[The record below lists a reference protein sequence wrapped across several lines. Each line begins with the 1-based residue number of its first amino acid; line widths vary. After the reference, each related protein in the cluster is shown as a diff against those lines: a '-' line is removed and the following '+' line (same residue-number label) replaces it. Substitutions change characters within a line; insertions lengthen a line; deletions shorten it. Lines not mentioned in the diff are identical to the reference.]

1 MKKLK
6 RSICIVLASLILTM
20 APVTSYM
27 EAQAVEVLGG
37 LALMEILKG
46 LLVTAGVTA
55 VGYVTVREGQE
66 MKEKQEALERAI
78 LAEAKVSAALED
90 AVEWERTYGNTALK
104 EDYTYTSPTGFR
116 VINGSGNN
124 NKLDKGITVGL
135 NSALVEA
142 AKNAAKSWADSE
154 ANNVKVAADSDKAG
168 TEKVDS
174 QYMSSIITTV
184 KSIPAI
190 DSMTDMDTMFGVD
203 GACGYFKSRG
213 YSDTSHYWLIYA
225 GGSSTIFMPVPY
237 GYSVVGYHASWGGA
251 EGKCIISNA
260 NYKNSIVQCGVRDS
274 PSFLSY
280 LRALPQ
286 YTGRYYR
293 YNVNSSE
300 WSEIDG
306 NYIPYG
312 SFSDGFRMSNW
323 YTCGYKGSHSG
334 GSLISWN
341 NYASTLRRTLYTY
354 DSVGKFFT
362 YDYSKAPSI
371 PETGYEFLIPE
382 ADYAGFGDRDL
393 ASLISYISSL
403 SEALKNL
410 QEEQEKNQE
419 ELIQQGKDT
428 LEAINNM
435 HVTIG
440 KISASIGDISTDIGK
455 LLLSVQSIE
464 NAVNVLP
471 DQIADALSASI
482 VLPGLD
488 ELTTA
493 VTALPETIVN
503 DLTDILPD
511 IITES
516 IATVFPRVD
525 ELTDAVIALP
535 DTVADALADVTVDIP
550 DVVIPEVVIPE
561 IAIPEIDIPEI
572 TIPEIAAP
580 DVSVTLN
587 PSYDI
592 TVAND
597 FTGLGS
603 IISSAIEAVLAKC
616 FIPNES
622 LTIEKFSEMQKYFKF
637 KDDLIAAVGDLK
649 TMLFGITPSPILKIP
664 IGKPTSRKYN
674 YGTGSY
680 IIIDISW
687 YAAYKQFGDKIILAI
702 VWALFLWR
710 MFIKLPGTI
719 SGVEGTIMTADRSA
733 PKHEKFPNASWKK

>member
-55 VGYVTVREGQE
+55 VGYVTIREGQE

-174 QYMSSIITTV
+174 QYMSSITTTV

-237 GYSVVGYHASWGGA
+237 GYSVVGFHMAWLGS

-260 NYKNSIVQCGVRDS
+260 DYKNSIVQNGVRDS
-274 PSFLSY
+274 SSFSSY
-280 LRALPQ
+280 FSALPR

-293 YNVNSSE
+293 YDVSSSE
-300 WSEIDG
+300 WTEFDG
-306 NYIPYG
+306 NYLPGG
-312 SFSDGFRMSNW
+312 SGRDYFRISNW

-334 GSLISWN
+334 GSQISWN
-341 NYASTLRRTLYTY
+341 NYFSTLKRTLYTY

-382 ADYAGFGDRDL
+382 ADYAGFADRDL

-525 ELTDAVIALP
+525 ELTDAVITLP
-535 DTVADALADVTVDIP
+535 DTVADALADVT
-550 DVVIPEVVIPE
+550 
-561 IAIPEIDIPEI
+561 
-572 TIPEIAAP
+572 AAP

-603 IISSAIEAVLAKC
+603 IISSAIESALTKC
-616 FIPNES
+616 LVPNQAATMHKIGE
-622 LTIEKFSEMQKYFKF
+622 IQGYFVF
-637 KDDLIAAVGDLK
+637 TEDISNAVGGLIGNFK
-649 TMLFGITPSPILKIP
+649 SIQPSPYLKIP
-664 IGKPTSRKYN
+664 IGKPKSSKYN
-674 YGTGSY
+674 YGTGNY

-687 YAAYKQFGDKIILAI
+687 YAEYKALGDKIILAI
-702 VWALFLWR
+702 AWAFFLWR
-710 MFIKLPGTI
+710 IFLKLPGII
-719 SGVEGTIMTADRSA
+719 SGSEGSILALNIANERYNRIVDS
-733 PKHEKFPNASWKK
+733 KSSSKKG

>member
-174 QYMSSIITTV
+174 QYMSSITTTV

-237 GYSVVGYHASWGGA
+237 GYSVVGFHMAWLGS

-260 NYKNSIVQCGVRDS
+260 DYKNSIVQNGVRDS
-274 PSFLSY
+274 SSFSSY
-280 LRALPQ
+280 FSALPR

-293 YNVNSSE
+293 YDVSSSE
-300 WSEIDG
+300 WTEFDG
-306 NYIPYG
+306 NYLPGG
-312 SFSDGFRMSNW
+312 SGRDYFRISNW

-334 GSLISWN
+334 GSQISWN
-341 NYASTLRRTLYTY
+341 NYFSTLKRTLYTY

-535 DTVADALADVTVDIP
+535 DTVADALADA
-550 DVVIPEVVIPE
+550 
-561 IAIPEIDIPEI
+561 IA
-572 TIPEIAAP
+572 TP

-603 IISSAIEAVLAKC
+603 IISSAIESALTKC
-616 FIPNES
+616 LVPNQAA
-622 LTIEKFSEMQKYFKF
+622 TIHKIGEIQGYFVF
-637 KDDLIAAVGDLK
+637 TEDISNAVGGLIGNFK
-649 TMLFGITPSPILKIP
+649 SIQPSPYLKIP
-664 IGKPTSRKYN
+664 IGKPKSRKYN
-674 YGTGSY
+674 YGTGNY

-687 YAAYKQFGDKIILAI
+687 YAEYKALGDKIILAI
-702 VWALFLWR
+702 AWAFFLWR
-710 MFIKLPGTI
+710 IFLKLPGII
-719 SGVEGTIMTADRSA
+719 SGSEGSILALNIANERYNRIVDS
-733 PKHEKFPNASWKK
+733 KSSSKKG

>member
-1 MKKLK
+1 
-6 RSICIVLASLILTM
+6 
-20 APVTSYM
+20 
-27 EAQAVEVLGG
+27 
-37 LALMEILKG
+37 
-46 LLVTAGVTA
+46 
-55 VGYVTVREGQE
+55 

-174 QYMSSIITTV
+174 QYMSSITTTV

-237 GYSVVGYHASWGGA
+237 GYSVVGFHMAWLGS

-260 NYKNSIVQCGVRDS
+260 DYKNSIVQNGVRDS
-274 PSFLSY
+274 SSFSSY
-280 LRALPQ
+280 FSALPR

-293 YNVNSSE
+293 YDVSSSE
-300 WSEIDG
+300 WTEFDG
-306 NYIPYG
+306 NYLPGG
-312 SFSDGFRMSNW
+312 SGRDYFRISNW

-334 GSLISWN
+334 GSQISWN
-341 NYASTLRRTLYTY
+341 NYFSTLKRTLYTY

-488 ELTTA
+488 ELATA
-493 VTALPETIVN
+493 VAALPETIVN

-535 DTVADALADVTVDIP
+535 DTVADALADA
-550 DVVIPEVVIPE
+550 
-561 IAIPEIDIPEI
+561 IA
-572 TIPEIAAP
+572 TP

-603 IISSAIEAVLAKC
+603 IISSAIESALTKC
-616 FIPNES
+616 LVPNQAA
-622 LTIEKFSEMQKYFKF
+622 TIHKIGEIQGYFVF
-637 KDDLIAAVGDLK
+637 TEDISNAVGGLIGNFK
-649 TMLFGITPSPILKIP
+649 SIQPSPYLKIP
-664 IGKPTSRKYN
+664 IGKPKSRKYN
-674 YGTGSY
+674 YGTGNY

-687 YAAYKQFGDKIILAI
+687 YAEYKALGDKIILAI
-702 VWALFLWR
+702 AWAFFLWR
-710 MFIKLPGTI
+710 IFLKLPGII
-719 SGVEGTIMTADRSA
+719 SGSEGSILALNIANERYNRIVDS
-733 PKHEKFPNASWKK
+733 KSSSKKG

>member
-20 APVTSYM
+20 APVTSFI

-174 QYMSSIITTV
+174 QYMSSITTTV

-213 YSDTSHYWLIYA
+213 YSDTSHYWLIYV

-237 GYSVVGYHASWGGA
+237 GYSVVGFHMAWLGS

-260 NYKNSIVQCGVRDS
+260 DYKNSIVQNGVRDS
-274 PSFLSY
+274 SSFSSY
-280 LRALPQ
+280 FSALPR

-293 YNVNSSE
+293 YDVSSSE
-300 WSEIDG
+300 WTEFDG
-306 NYIPYG
+306 NYLPGG
-312 SFSDGFRMSNW
+312 SGRDYFRISNW

-334 GSLISWN
+334 GSQISWN
-341 NYASTLRRTLYTY
+341 NYFSTLKRTLYTY

-535 DTVADALADVTVDIP
+535 DTVADALADA
-550 DVVIPEVVIPE
+550 
-561 IAIPEIDIPEI
+561 IA
-572 TIPEIAAP
+572 TP

-603 IISSAIEAVLAKC
+603 IISSAIESALTKC
-616 FIPNES
+616 LVPNQAT
-622 LTIEKFSEMQKYFKF
+622 TIHKIGEIQGYFVF
-637 KDDLIAAVGDLK
+637 TEDISNAVGGLIGNFK
-649 TMLFGITPSPILKIP
+649 SIQPSPYLKIP
-664 IGKPTSRKYN
+664 IGKPKSRKYN
-674 YGTGSY
+674 YGTGNY

-687 YAAYKQFGDKIILAI
+687 YAEYKALGDKIILAI
-702 VWALFLWR
+702 AWAFFLWR
-710 MFIKLPGTI
+710 IFLKLPGII
-719 SGVEGTIMTADRSA
+719 SGSEGSILALNIANERYNRIVDS
-733 PKHEKFPNASWKK
+733 KSSSKKG

>member
-174 QYMSSIITTV
+174 QYMSSITTTV

-237 GYSVVGYHASWGGA
+237 GYSVVGFHMAWLGS

-260 NYKNSIVQCGVRDS
+260 DYKNSIVQNGVRDS
-274 PSFLSY
+274 SSFSSY
-280 LRALPQ
+280 FSALPR

-293 YNVNSSE
+293 YDVSSSE
-300 WSEIDG
+300 WTEFDG
-306 NYIPYG
+306 NYLPGG
-312 SFSDGFRMSNW
+312 SGRDYFRISNW

-334 GSLISWN
+334 GSQISWN
-341 NYASTLRRTLYTY
+341 NYFSTLKRTLYTY

-488 ELTTA
+488 ELATA
-493 VTALPETIVN
+493 VAALPETIVN

-535 DTVADALADVTVDIP
+535 DTVADALADA
-550 DVVIPEVVIPE
+550 
-561 IAIPEIDIPEI
+561 IA
-572 TIPEIAAP
+572 TP

-603 IISSAIEAVLAKC
+603 IISSAIESALTKC
-616 FIPNES
+616 LVPNQAA
-622 LTIEKFSEMQKYFKF
+622 TIHKIGEIQGYFVF
-637 KDDLIAAVGDLK
+637 TEDISNAVGGLIGNFK
-649 TMLFGITPSPILKIP
+649 SIQPSPYLKIP
-664 IGKPTSRKYN
+664 IGKPKSRKYN
-674 YGTGSY
+674 YGTGNY

-687 YAAYKQFGDKIILAI
+687 YAEYKALGDKIILAI
-702 VWALFLWR
+702 AWAFFLWR
-710 MFIKLPGTI
+710 IFLKLPGII
-719 SGVEGTIMTADRSA
+719 SGSEGSILALNIANERYNRIVDS
-733 PKHEKFPNASWKK
+733 KSSSKKG